1 MKKSNHLMVL
11 EYMERRGMLVDA
23 DAKSQLYAMQKG
35 FEGELAFAALFE
47 RFANQDWLLIYDYWF
62 ASGKKKQ
69 IDFLL
74 LSSAVWFQIE
84 VKNYE
89 GRFEYK
95 TGECW
100 HNGKLLDENLFSNM
114 EERARRL
121 KKIAAGVSSKIQVRS
136 IAIFINE
143 FGQTYFDETFT
154 GEAINHLQIKDFFWS
169 IRNVQ
174 KLPAWLEDK
183 VRLALEEERGTY
195 AIAFKGL
202 DPGVFELVRQGVCC
216 DGDESCGGF
225 HAVRH
230 QQYSFICQK
239 CGKIESLAD
248 VIARHAVELRY
259 LFYDYPEMVTAGNLY
274 LLMGGAVSKIA
285 IRKHLSA
292 KYDLVRVSNTHYYRI
307 NI

>member
-74 LSSAVWFQIE
+74 LSSVVWFQIE

-89 GRFEYK
+89 GQFEYK
-95 TGECW
+95 AGECW
-100 HNGKLLDENLFSNM
+100 HNGKLLDENLFSTM

-136 IAIFINE
+136 IAVFINE

-216 DGDESCGGF
+216 D
-225 HAVRH
+225 A
-230 QQYSFICQK
+230 CQGYTVDREKFGVKCSK
-239 CGKIESLAD
+239 CGKHEKLSI
-248 VIARHAVELRY
+248 VILRHAVELRY
-259 LFYDYPEMVTAGNLY
+259 LFYDYPEMVTTDNVY
-274 LLMGGAVSKIA
+274 RLMRGAVGKHS
-285 IRKHLSA
+285 IRKYLSA
-292 KYDLVRVSNTHYYRI
+292 NFTLIRQSNKHFYKI
-307 NI
+307 EI